1 VTSPQAYR
9 QYTLGAARASF
20 VVAAAALPL
29 STAATNTFAVLG
41 FLAWV
46 LSGTWREAIRAVT
59 AEPAAWLGWTLFALL
74 ALGIAWSIALPREA
88 GLALLK
94 YRELLLFGIVLYVF
108 ADARWRARLLGGF
121 LVGCLVLLALSFA
134 VRYGWLDFVDE
145 RGFSSPENAVLLKNP
160 ITHGLMMSLLAY
172 GCAVFALRGTP
183 GQRWAFG
190 VLAVLAAANA
200 WLAVQSRTGYLVLIV
215 LLLWLAW
222 WRGAW
227 KGLAA
232 ALVLGA
238 ALLAAAWQ
246 WAPVFQSRVAQAFE
260 EARDYRLGPPGE
272 TSIGSRFHFWKRSG
286 EWLAQH
292 PVLGAGTGGWT
303 EAFYQATEG
312 DDAYMHNRDRNHP
325 HSEYVHLAVQLGP
338 MGALLYAAL
347 MLVAFV
353 RAARLEGE
361 HAALARGLVIA
372 FAVGS
377 LFNDFMFDTT
387 EGHLWALV
395 GGALFAATPRKLF

>member
-1 VTSPQAYR
+1 
-9 QYTLGAARASF
+9 
-20 VVAAAALPL
+20 
-29 STAATNTFAVLG
+29 
-41 FLAWV
+41 
-46 LSGTWREAIRAVT
+46 
-59 AEPAAWLGWTLFALL
+59 
-74 ALGIAWSIALPREA
+74 
-88 GLALLK
+88 
-94 YRELLLFGIVLYVF
+94 
-108 ADARWRARLLGGF
+108 
-121 LVGCLVLLALSFA
+121 
-134 VRYGWLDFVDE
+134 
-145 RGFSSPENAVLLKNP
+145 
-160 ITHGLMMSLLAY
+160 MMSLLAY